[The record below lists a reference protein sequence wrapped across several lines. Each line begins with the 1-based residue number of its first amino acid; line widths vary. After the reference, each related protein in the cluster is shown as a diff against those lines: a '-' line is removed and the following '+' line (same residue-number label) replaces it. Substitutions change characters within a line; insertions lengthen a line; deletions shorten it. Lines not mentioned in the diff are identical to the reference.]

1 MKEFF
6 WRTPFFCYLKKVKVN
21 NMDQAESFLY
31 IIDKDLKLVS
41 FNNTLSR
48 MFPGIQPGENCYKA
62 FYGKDVPC
70 QSCPLK
76 NPSQTVFNV
85 YSESLNRYL
94 TISKSVL
101 SLPGQEP
108 LTFMTGSFFPTL
120 EKGLMSR
127 SRFMADYDYYLEIN
141 LTKNCYR
148 YLDHDDYEGPV
159 EYNDEPFDKRLQ
171 RMEKT
176 QINPND
182 ILNFRNFWDLKTL
195 PERMKNTTVPL
206 SMTFREKNALSSW
219 DEITVTLIPEDFYG
233 SDDQVILALYSVK
246 DALNSSQHF
255 SHSDEID
262 SFTGLFTERSFIEKA
277 REYMESKKDSEVC
290 LIAMDVEHFMLF
302 NKWYGRKEGDKLLK
316 RISVFLLEMD
326 RMFDT
331 VSGYSGGDD
340 FYIIMDN
347 LPVIIDYLMN
357 GLSDILGTF
366 DGVEGFRMAF
376 GACLMDSEKPDIRDS
391 MDCAATALERLLG
404 NYKENICWFNKD
416 MLKDLE
422 HELQIAPEIE
432 KGLDSGEFTFFLQ
445 PKYSVSEKKI
455 VGSEALV
462 RWNNRERGYIA
473 PNEFIPIIE
482 KNGLVTRVD
491 MYIWEQVCKT
501 IKSWKEKGMELV
513 PVSVNVSRI
522 DIFSVDVP
530 EVFEKLV
537 TKYDIDRKYVEIE
550 ITETAFAE
558 DTRVLKE
565 VVQKLRS
572 NGFTVLIDDFGS
584 GYSSLNML
592 KDVQADVLKMDIKFF
607 DLDNTN
613 YDKGVD
619 IIESVLSMSRKMK
632 LSVIAEGVE
641 TEEQIQVIKNIGLN
655 YVQGYYYYQPM
666 SVEDYEK
673 MMKGEKGE

>member
-1 MKEFF
+1 
-6 WRTPFFCYLKKVKVN
+6 
-21 NMDQAESFLY
+21 MDSSESFLY
-31 IIDKDLKLVS
+31 VINQEYKLVT
-41 FNNTLSR
+41 FNSVFSTLYPKAKIGDS
-48 MFPGIQPGENCYKA
+48 CYKA
-62 FYGKDVPC
+62 MMNKDSPC
-70 QSCPLK
+70 SRCPL
-76 NPSQTVFNV
+76 NDSYRSVFNLYNENIRRFYTV
-85 YSESLNRYL
+85 SKAKLVTPEQGTLN
-94 TISKSVL
+94 
-101 SLPGQEP
+101 
-108 LTFMTGSFFPTL
+108 FMTGSFFPTL
-120 EKGLMSR
+120 EKGLLHRMS
-127 SRFMADYDYYLEIN
+127 FMAGYDYCVEIN

-148 YLDHDDYEGPV
+148 ILEHDDIEYEV
-159 EYNDEPFDKRLQ
+159 EYNEEPFDKLLSRLQ
-171 RMEKT
+171 KT

-182 ILNFRNFWDLKTL
+182 MQNFLNFWDLKTL
-195 PERMKNTTVPL
+195 PERVKNATVPL
-206 SMTFREKNALSSW
+206 SLAVREKNAVGSW
-219 DEITVTLIPEDFYG
+219 DEVTVTLIPETLHC
-233 SDDQVILALYSVK
+233 SEDQLMLALYSIK
-246 DALNSSQHF
+246 DASNISARLK
-255 SHSDEID
+255 HSDEID
-262 SFTGLFTERSFIEKA
+262 SFTGLFTERSFVIRAK
-277 REYMESKKDSEVC
+277 EYLASKQNSEVC
-290 LIAMDVEHFMLF
+290 IIAMDVEHFRLF
-302 NKWYGRKEGDKLLK
+302 NKWYGRIEGDKLLK

-340 FYIIMDN
+340 FFIIMDN
-347 LPVIIDYLMN
+347 IPVIIEYLMN
-357 GLSDILGTF
+357 GISGILSNF

-376 GACLMDSEKPDIRDS
+376 GACLMDSEKQDIRDG
-391 MDCAATALERLLG
+391 MDSASTAVERLLG
-404 NYKENICWFNKD
+404 NYKEKICWFNKD

-422 HELQIAPEIE
+422 YELQIAPEIE
-432 KGLDSGEFTFFLQ
+432 KGLDNEEFTFFLQ

-462 RWNNRERGYIA
+462 RWKTKDHGYVA

-491 MYIWEQVCKT
+491 MYIWEKVCST
-501 IKSWKEKGMELV
+501 ISKWKEKGIELV

-530 EVFEKLV
+530 EIFKNLV
-537 TKYDIDRKYVEIE
+537 IKYDIDPKYVEIE

-565 VVQKLRS
+565 VVQKLRHY
-572 NGFTVLIDDFGS
+572 GFTVLIDDFGS

-607 DLDNTN
+607 DLNNTN

-619 IIESVLSMSRKMK
+619 IIESVLNMSRKMK

-655 YVQGYYYYQPM
+655 YVQGFYYYQPM

-673 MMKGEKGE
+673 MMKNQ